1 VARILLGVSGGIAA
15 YKACELVR
23 LLVRAGHDVVPL
35 VTPGAERFV
44 RSETFTALARR
55 PPGEDVYLHLTRADL
70 LVVAPLTAN
79 TLAKLA
85 HGLADSVLT
94 EAALAHA
101 GPVVLAPAMN
111 PRMWASSAVQ
121 ANLAVVQGRGA
132 AVVGPGSGDTAEGE
146 QGVGRMAEPAEIA
159 AAVEAAL
166 AAGGAAPAAAAGPLA
181 GRAVLV
187 TAGGTREPIDAV
199 RYVGNRSSGRM
210 GVALAAEAARRGAE
224 VTLVASNLAVA
235 APAGVTVVQAP
246 TAADLARETLAR
258 SGSAD
263 VILMAAAVA
272 DYRPMA
278 PRSDKR
284 SKDADGW
291 TVELE
296 PTQDVLAA
304 IGAERTASQ
313 VVIGFAAD
321 HGQPGLEK
329 ARAKRERKRCD
340 LIVFND
346 VSRSDIGFDTAD
358 NEVTV
363 IGADGE
369 RIVPKGPKAV
379 VAASIMDEAAR
390 LVAARR
396 PA

>member
-1 VARILLGVSGGIAA
+1 MARILLGVSGGIAA

-79 TLAKLA
+79 TLAKHA

>member
-1 VARILLGVSGGIAA
+1 
-15 YKACELVR
+15 
-23 LLVRAGHDVVPL
+23 
-35 VTPGAERFV
+35 
-44 RSETFTALARR
+44 
-55 PPGEDVYLHLTRADL
+55 
-70 LVVAPLTAN
+70 
-79 TLAKLA
+79 
-85 HGLADSVLT
+85 
-94 EAALAHA
+94 
-101 GPVVLAPAMN
+101 
-111 PRMWASSAVQ
+111 
-121 ANLAVVQGRGA
+121 
-132 AVVGPGSGDTAEGE
+132 
-146 QGVGRMAEPAEIA
+146 
-159 AAVEAAL
+159 
-166 AAGGAAPAAAAGPLA
+166 
-181 GRAVLV
+181 
-187 TAGGTREPIDAV
+187 
-199 RYVGNRSSGRM
+199 
-210 GVALAAEAARRGAE
+210 